1 MQNCSWKKLGVSMVS
16 CLDLAKILFTMLSGR
31 HKRCCVKG
39 DATFIF
45 LSFPAWFF
53 LFSIFFFLTLKMT
66 SSCILRH
73 IYMAFCIN
81 WQWNISGLQRQLIS
95 EYSCLQMKT
104 TLLGVSQGQQKWIW
118 QEPRCNGLKYW
129 LIYALVAHT

>member
-1 MQNCSWKKLGVSMVS
+1 MKEIGSQYGIMSGSRENSLYNALWAAQALLRKGWCYFYFSFIP
-16 CLDLAKILFTMLSGR
+16 CLVLSLF
-31 HKRCCVKG
+31 H
-39 DATFIF
+39 
-45 LSFPAWFF
+45 
-53 LFSIFFFLTLKMT
+53 FFFLTLKMT